1 MNNDEILNNIRR
13 LVRFYLQNA
22 SLLNYERM
30 ERLQPDPSKKIS
42 YQIFFVIT
50 WDVVSPNQLSSQLA
64 SQLCV
69 EPFCVEPFKQRSMHI
84 NIIIVYY
91 LPSKVFFTMYRTKAY
106 LLIPSYSAY
115 IAVNYTTQ
123 CHQKNVTLTWYR

>member
-64 SQLCV
+64 T
-69 EPFCVEPFKQRSMHI
+69 FCVEPFKQRSMHI
-84 NIIIVYY
+84 NIIIVQYFVYY
-91 LPSKVFFTMYRTKAY
+91 LPSKVFICYNVPNEGLFINTF
-106 LLIPSYSAY
+106 IFG